1 MSNSAKIL
9 FFPETYAFN
18 TYVLMLNNKPLVVE
32 LYVGFR
38 SVWREKSE
46 SDLYLSL
53 TIYLT
58 YCSDQ

>member
-38 SVWREKSE
+38 SV
-46 SDLYLSL
+46 
-53 TIYLT
+53 
-58 YCSDQ
+58 